1 MTRFFNLWKKFG
13 MFALLVILVVG
24 FSVASPSTFFTTT
37 TLFNILKQ
45 ASVTGV
51 LSCAVTMLLITG
63 AIDLSVASRM
73 AVITL
78 MSGTML
84 VNGVPIPA
92 VILVGVLFGV
102 LSGVLNAALAEI
114 LKTSVFVVTMAI
126 NYVWTGICYLTVGA
140 ATVYGLPNAFKS
152 ISQSL
157 VFGSIPSIIFVF
169 IACAL
174 VANFILSKTYFGR
187 HLYAIGGN
195 REAAYLAGI
204 NVVKTNILAHAA
216 AGAFIGIGAIILLS
230 RTMTANATT
239 SGATYAFDCITA
251 CVLGGVFLSGG
262 SGKMYQAILGVLV
275 INVMFNGLTII
286 GVSDYWQMV
295 IKGGLLFLAI
305 GLEVLQ
311 RYFSAK
317 EKEIAVAQN
326 KAAAGAGARS

>member
-1 MTRFFNLWKKFG
+1 MTRFFSIWKKFG
-13 MFALLVILVVG
+13 MFALLTILVVG
-24 FSVASPSTFFTTT
+24 FSLASPSTFFTTT

-51 LSCAVTMLLITG
+51 LACAVTMMLITG

-78 MSGTML
+78 LCGTML
-84 VNGVPIPA
+84 LNGTPIPV
-92 VILVGVLFGV
+92 VILVGVLFGMF
-102 LSGVLNAALAEI
+102 SGVLNAVLAEV

-126 NYVWTGICYLTVGA
+126 NYVWTGVCYLTVGA
-140 ATVYGLPNAFKS
+140 ATVYGLPNAFKA

-157 VFGSIPSIIFVF
+157 VFGVIPSIIFVF

-187 HLYAIGGN
+187 HLYALGGN
-195 REAAYLAGI
+195 REAAHLAGI
-204 NVVKTNILAHAA
+204 NVVKTNILVHAV

-230 RTMTANATT
+230 RTMTASAVT
-239 SGATYAFDCITA
+239 SSATYAFDCITA

-262 SGKMYQAILGVLV
+262 NGKMYQAILGVLV

-295 IKGGLLFLAI
+295 IKGGLLFLAV

-311 RYFSAK
+311 RHFAAR
-317 EKEIAVAQN
+317 EKELAVVQV
-326 KAAAGAGARS
+326 KAAAKARTQS